1 MLRTH
6 TDMFALPGVTR
17 PAIAMRIKVTAPHA
31 SQNYGTT
38 SKDVLRRAC
47 KMLLYLDFADGDV
60 SGRIVRNLRSNHL
73 KKKSP
78 TSGIYLQS
86 G

>member
-17 PAIAMRIKVTAPHA
+17 PAIAMRIKGTAPHA
-31 SQNYGTT
+31 SQDYGAT
-38 SKDVLRRAC
+38 SKNVLRRAC
-47 KMLLYLDFADGDV
+47 KMMLYLDFADGDV

-73 KKKSP
+73 KKSSP